1 MGFCAFKGASEKKFL
16 SAENPVKTPTH
27 LTFHNDFSHVVISK
41 SDCDTIKNLR
51 CSPING
57 HNRITTYERT
67 ETRAGTGS
75 GRWPVVD
82 IIIRYRR
89 FCRPRAGCAGCW
101 QQQSVGLAG
110 ADCFSLSRGDCL
122 CPSAGG
128 VAHFVGMAFG
138 SRLERVTG
146 WLFLSVIPV
155 GLPAAL
161 HIAAGFGQ
169 AMFGW
174 HDGQLLLAELGTL
187 ALVWYIGSRGASSS
201 ANLQTV
207 IAGLIVALIVAI
219 WWVGDLKPSEIPF
232 PAVSE
237 IELPGLFAALSVM
250 FWCFV
255 GLEAFAH
262 LASEFKNPERDF
274 PRALMIGLLLAGS
287 VYWACTVVVLHF
299 GAYGEQM
306 AAAASLPEIVV
317 QLFGVQALW
326 VACIIGYLACF
337 ASLNIYIQSFARLVW
352 SQAQYKP
359 ESSLA
364 RLSPRHL
371 PRNALNA
378 VLGCCVVSTLCIYM
392 LQINLDALIVY
403 ANGIFI
409 MIYLL
414 CMLAGCR
421 LLKGH
426 YRVLAIV
433 GGLLCLL
440 LLAMV
445 GWKSLYALIMLAAL
459 WLFLPRRPDKST
471 VTPSSG
477 V

>member
-1 MGFCAFKGASEKKFL
+1 MSGLKQELGLAQGIGLL
-16 SAENPVKTPTH
+16 STS
-27 LTFHNDFSHVVISK
+27 L
-41 SDCDTIKNLR
+41 L
-51 CSPING
+51 
-57 HNRITTYERT
+57 
-67 ETRAGTGS
+67 GTGVFAVPALAALVAGNNS
-75 GRWPVVD
+75 LWAWPILIVLVFPVAVVFAILGRH
-82 IIIRYRR
+82 Y
-89 FCRPRAGCAGCW
+89 
-101 QQQSVGLAG
+101 
-110 ADCFSLSRGDCL
+110 
-122 CPSAGG
+122 PSAGG

-138 SRLERVTG
+138 DHMERVTG

-174 HDGQLLLAELGTL
+174 HGGQLLLAELGTL
-187 ALVWYIGSRGASSS
+187 ILVWYIGSRGASSS
-201 ANLQTV
+201 ANLQTI

-219 WWVGDLKPSEIPF
+219 WWAGELQPAEIPF
-232 PAVSE
+232 PAPADIDMS
-237 IELPGLFAALSVM
+237 GLFSALSVM

-274 PRALMIGLLLAGS
+274 PRALMIGLVLAGS

-326 VACIIGYLACF
+326 VACVIGYLACF

-352 SQAQYKP
+352 SQARYKP
-359 ESSLA
+359 DHYLA
-364 RLSPRHL
+364 RLSPRQIPH
-371 PRNALNA
+371 NALNA
-378 VLGCCVVSTLCIYM
+378 VLVCCVISTLCIYA
-392 LQINLDALIVY
+392 LDINLDALIVY

-421 LLKGH
+421 LLKGR
-426 YRVLAIV
+426 YRALAVV

-445 GWKSLYALIMLAAL
+445 GWKSLYAIIMLAVL
-459 WLFLPRRPDKST
+459 WLFLPRRKQPESHFKA
-471 VTPSSG
+471 G
-477 V
+477 